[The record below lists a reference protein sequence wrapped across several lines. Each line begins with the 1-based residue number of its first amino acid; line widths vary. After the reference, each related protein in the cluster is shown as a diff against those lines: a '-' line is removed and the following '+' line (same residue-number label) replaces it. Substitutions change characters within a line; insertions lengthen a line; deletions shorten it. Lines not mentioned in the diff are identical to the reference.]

1 MNRKFNKISN
11 YLNNFMKNANFIK
24 VKNVYTFTC
33 INVRIWNIEIF
44 NKEFF
49 IKIEKS
55 LDCISFN
62 ILDSSYESILSDIE
76 CMKDNTSLGIV
87 CYFDNMLYAFYK
99 GMKAIKDSKK
109 WNL

>member
-1 MNRKFNKISN
+1 MNKKFNKISN

-24 VKNVYTFTC
+24 VNSVNTYFNVC
-33 INVRIWNIEIF
+33 IWNIEIF

-49 IKIEKS
+49 VKIDKS

-76 CMKDNTSLGIV
+76 CLKDYTSLTIV
-87 CYFDNMLYAFYK
+87 CYFDNMLYSFYK
-99 GMKAIKDSKK
+99 GMKAIKDSEK
-109 WNL
+109 WN